1 MATYPYWITESRLR
15 TDSPS
20 DQHVYGSHGRY
31 LRDLRKDRGR
41 PLVSGHVQASPIST
55 LLGRLD
61 GALALLPAAGSTPA
75 AVTFPNDL
83 EPGGGL
89 LAERVLDPA
98 PGITEGGKVH
108 PD

>member
-1 MATYPYWITESRLR
+1 MATYPYWITESRLQ

-31 LRDLRKDRGR
+31 LRDLRKGRGR

-61 GALALLPAAGSTPA
+61 GVLALLPAAGSTPA
-75 AVTFPNDL
+75 AVTVQMILSPGAGYSL
-83 EPGGGL
+83 RRYSTRPGG
-89 LAERVLDPA
+89 
-98 PGITEGGKVH
+98 
-108 PD
+108 